1 MAPMA
6 SWAAMA
12 SMVEMALLQPRSE
25 RFPRS
30 FIHTHDLRLACWN
43 RHLHV
48 QALGVPSLK
57 PHWLKYLFPSAG
69 VLRRRSGAPTRRVGK
84 SASAPAPVQCRR
96 QRVARDI
103 LASFSLHQLEYCD
116 ADREP
121 LRGDLRSL
129 LALLYPLSVAG
140 SEMHEGR
147 ASTTTSIRVAP

>member
-1 MAPMA
+1 MA
-6 SWAAMA
+6 SWAATA
-12 SMVEMALLQPRSE
+12 SMVEMALMQPRSE

-69 VLRRRSGAPTRRVGK
+69 VLRRGSGAPTRRVEK
-84 SASAPAPVQCRR
+84 SASAPVPAQCRR

-103 LASFSLHQLEYCD
+103 LASFSFRQLGYCD

-121 LRGDLRSL
+121 QRGDLRSL

-140 SEMHEGR
+140 NELHDGH
-147 ASTTTSIRVAP
+147 ASATRSTCVAP